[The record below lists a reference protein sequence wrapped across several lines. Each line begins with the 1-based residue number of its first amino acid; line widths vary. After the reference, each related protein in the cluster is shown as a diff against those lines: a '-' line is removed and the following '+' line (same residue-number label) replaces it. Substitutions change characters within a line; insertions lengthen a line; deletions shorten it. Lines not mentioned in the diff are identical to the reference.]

1 MQTGMNPGPG
11 CSWLGALWWRRQF
24 CDSQP
29 VELRGESDL
38 QVERLAGFELG
49 DPCELGGV
57 VGPFAVGLAAAACG
71 DGDDEADERLR
82 LGCGAAGCWFGAG
95 DFGLQGSFAVADG
108 FHDAG
113 DAAGESG
120 GFGGHP
126 AIGRPGAGRFRYW
139 GGGIGLCSGGQ
150 RSCGARRFIGGG
162 RRGHEAGGREN

>member
-95 DFGLQGSFAVADG
+95 DFGLQGRFAGTPPSGGLGPGVSGAGAEELASAAGGSGAVGRVASSA
-108 FHDAG
+108 DAG
-113 DAAGESG
+113 AVMRLAAVRTEKRRSG
-120 GFGGHP
+120 M
-126 AIGRPGAGRFRYW
+126 
-139 GGGIGLCSGGQ
+139 
-150 RSCGARRFIGGG
+150 GARVRRFFHG
-162 RRGHEAGGREN
+162 